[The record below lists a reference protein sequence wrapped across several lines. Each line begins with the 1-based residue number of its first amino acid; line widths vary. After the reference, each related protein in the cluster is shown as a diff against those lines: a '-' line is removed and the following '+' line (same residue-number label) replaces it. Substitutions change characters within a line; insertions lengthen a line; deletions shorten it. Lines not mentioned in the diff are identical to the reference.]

1 MIVGGQTEAHAQL
14 SSTIIDYHEP
24 FDQGFKNANADKRSK
39 IGKLYGPDQTPYITS
54 HEPNLMTVSVDS
66 NNNPPN
72 ACLIETQTWNL
83 TQSNRAATLN
93 K

>member
-39 IGKLYGPDQTPYITS
+39 LENYTARIKRLITS
-54 HEPNLMTVSVDS
+54 HD
-66 NNNPPN
+66 NPPN